1 MSFRQT
7 MNTLR
12 TILVL
17 LFGVP
22 SLLCVGGVA
31 IHGIFWGEV
40 KVVVLAPPESPA
52 RLDIGTEIS
61 ETIPAGEHRI
71 LEVAQGEYPTYVEGS
86 GAAMELTLDLS
97 NGFDAFLIVLP
108 EQCIAQVD
116 VTDVFYGGS
125 NDAPHIEARIQG
137 PKVVDYPWSTSGFD
151 ADSLPSSVYE
161 SSSVYM
167 FQQLPC
173 EMLSMEDAELM
184 AALGW
189 S

>member
-1 MSFRQT
+1 MSFRQH

-22 SLLCVGGVA
+22 SLLCVGGVV

-40 KVVVLAPPESPA
+40 KVVVLAPPETPA

-61 ETIPAGEHRI
+61 ETVPAGDYTI
-71 LEVAQGEYPTYVEGS
+71 LEVAQGEYPTYVEAG

-108 EQCIAQVD
+108 EQCMAQVD
-116 VTDVFYGGS
+116 VTDFFYGGR
-125 NDAPHIEARIQG
+125 NDDPHIEARIQG
-137 PKVVDYPWSTSGFD
+137 PKVVDYPWSTAGFD
-151 ADSLPSSVYE
+151 PDSLPSSIYDG
-161 SSSVYM
+161 SSVYM

-173 EMLSMEDAELM
+173 EMLALEDDALM